1 MNRPVRTRSGPT
13 LTDTAYVHIER
24 MIIHGEIEPLTFVS
38 EADFMEWTGLGRTP
52 VREAVHRLARERMVE
67 IHPSRGILIPE
78 ISVESELRIL
88 EMRRV
93 LDPWATRLACERATP
108 GERDEMRDLAETL
121 GTENFT
127 LSDYSE
133 TVRQTHG
140 LILRAA
146 HNEYLHDAMV
156 QLQNLSRRFW
166 TSHVTDQAEV
176 TAGATLHR
184 AMLTAIVREDAKE
197 GERAAT
203 NLNDYLVDFARRVLA
218 V

>member
-108 GERDEMRDLAETL
+108 GERDEMRHLAETL
-121 GTENFT
+121 GAENFS

-140 LILRAA
+140 LILCAA

-166 TSHVTDQAEV
+166 TSHVTDQSEV
-176 TAGATLHR
+176 TAGAALHR
-184 AMLTAIVREDAKE
+184 AMLTAIVREDAQE

-203 NLNDYLVDFARRVLA
+203 SLNDYLVDFARRVLA